1 MALQH
6 KPQARGA
13 GNPRDLTAE
22 VASGKPTP
30 HVRFYYSV
38 GPGGSTLCAAGPFGT
53 RDQSALCAAGPSFF
67 PTLRGWLSGRWSRRC
82 RCPLGVPS
90 LARVPLGLELFE
102 QGAVVASQ
110 RWPRADLVGAGSA
123 GPQADSSGKEEP
135 PRRTASPVIYVVELL
150 CVLAD
155 GVDDEAAPLIHE
167 AVAFVPTTR
176 TLRCRGRQCRR
187 SRQRRRH
194 SVRPRH
200 PAA

>member
-67 PTLRGWLSGRWSRRC
+67 Q
-82 RCPLGVPS
+82 
-90 LARVPLGLELFE
+90 LFE
-102 QGAVVASQ
+102 GGFQA
-110 RWPRADLVGAGSA
+110 VGA
-123 GPQADSSGKEEP
+123 DDVDVRSGFLHS
-135 PRRTASPVIYVVELL
+135 RAFHLALSCLSR
-150 CVLAD
+150 VLWSLPS
-155 GVDDEAAPLIHE
+155 GGRE
-167 AVAFVPTTR
+167 R
-176 TLRCRGRQCRR
+176 TLLERGRRGIRPIRR
-187 SRQRRRH
+187 DKKSRPGGRLLLSSMLSSY
-194 SVRPRH
+194 SVCWQM
-200 PAA
+200 A